1 MAISKG
7 KNSISIEEVSS
18 LISDIDIVAYYLNI
32 TTIPILI
39 NSPLRP
45 DNNPSFRLFSPD
57 GKTIIYKDFSTRE
70 SGGVYQL
77 LSKMWN
83 LSMEETLI
91 KVKKDVMNLKT
102 LNSNV
107 VISTNRGKTK
117 INKINNNESII
128 QCKLRHWKAYDLEYW
143 ESFGINKEWLNLAH
157 VYPIS
162 HKIVTKDSRK
172 YIFKADKYAYVYI
185 ERKEGKTTIKIYQPF
200 NTQGFK
206 WCSKHDAS
214 VISLWTLLPEEG
226 DTVCICAS
234 LKDALCLWANTGINS
249 IALQGE
255 GYAMSNT
262 AINELKQRFKNIYI
276 CFDNDEP
283 GIEDSNK
290 LSELTGFKQII
301 LPQFEG
307 GKDISDYYKAL
318 NNKQLFK
325 ENILKLFNI

>member
-7 KNSISIEEVSS
+7 KNSISIEEVSA
-18 LISDIDIVAYYLNI
+18 LISDIDVVAYYLGV
-32 TTIPILI
+32 TTIPILM

-57 GKTIIYKDFSTRE
+57 GKTIIYKDFSTKE

-83 LSMEETLI
+83 CTIEETLLR
-91 KVKKDVMNLKT
+91 VKKDVTNLKT
-102 LNSNV
+102 LSSNIA
-107 VISTNRGKTK
+107 ISNNRGKCK
-117 INKINNNESII
+117 IKNNDSII
-128 QCKLRHWKAYDLEYW
+128 QCKLRNWKLHDIAYW
-143 ESFGINKEWLNLAH
+143 ESFGISKEWLNLAE

-162 HKIVTKDSRK
+162 HKIIIKDSQK

-206 WCSKHDAS
+206 WCSKHDSS

-226 DTVCICAS
+226 DKVCICAS
-234 LKDALCLWANTGINS
+234 LKDALCLWANTGIPS

-255 GYAMSNT
+255 GYTMSKT

-276 CFDNDEP
+276 CFDNDNP
-283 GIEDSNK
+283 GIEDANK
-290 LSELTGFKQII
+290 LAELTGFKVIS
-301 LPQFEG
+301 LPQFEA

-325 ENILKLFNI
+325 ENILNLFNNN